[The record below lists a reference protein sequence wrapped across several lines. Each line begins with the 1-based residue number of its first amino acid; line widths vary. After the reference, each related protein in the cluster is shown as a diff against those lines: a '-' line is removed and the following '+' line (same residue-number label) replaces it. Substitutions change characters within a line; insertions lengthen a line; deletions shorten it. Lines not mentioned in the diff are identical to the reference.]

1 MRPRRQGDRPA
12 HAPAQA
18 ALDGQAQC
26 GDVLRRRAG
35 ARNADRARGSRPRR
49 RAAAAARRRHVAHPQ
64 PLAPLLAR
72 LRRRPRH
79 ARPARAEA
87 RHRAAQRPLAGPAD
101 QRELRRAPRSAPAA
115 GRPRRAARQRRAGA
129 RRRRAPGDA
138 VDRHRPAR
146 LRKDR
151 GIRDCATGPVPRRRG
166 SVAAAMSTAFVTGAS
181 GFIGGALTKRL
192 VAEGWRVNAL
202 ARSEKSAKA
211 VRELGANAVKGD
223 LDDVA
228 AMKDGAQGCDVAFH
242 CAAHLGEWG
251 NPSDFER
258 VNVTGT
264 ANAVQ
269 AAKGAGVARFVH
281 VGTEAALMHG
291 EPLVDVDETAPL
303 QPDSKAPYSRTK
315 ARAEQVARAG
325 GAVVIRPRPVWGPGD
340 KTILPTLAD
349 AVRRKRFAWVD
360 GGRHRTSTAHI
371 DNVVEGLLLGAQ
383 KGEPGEAYFV

>member
-1 MRPRRQGDRPA
+1 
-12 HAPAQA
+12 
-18 ALDGQAQC
+18 
-26 GDVLRRRAG
+26 
-35 ARNADRARGSRPRR
+35 
-49 RAAAAARRRHVAHPQ
+49 
-64 PLAPLLAR
+64 
-72 LRRRPRH
+72 
-79 ARPARAEA
+79 
-87 RHRAAQRPLAGPAD
+87 
-101 QRELRRAPRSAPAA
+101 
-115 GRPRRAARQRRAGA
+115 
-129 RRRRAPGDA
+129 
-138 VDRHRPAR
+138 
-146 LRKDR
+146 
-151 GIRDCATGPVPRRRG
+151 
-166 SVAAAMSTAFVTGAS
+166 MSTAFVTGAS

-325 GAVVIRPRPVWGPGD
+325 GAVVIRPRLVWGPGD

-383 KGEPGEAYFV
+383 KGEPGEAYFVTDGEPQVFHEFITDLLATQGIAIPERSVPRAVIGAAAFAGEAAWRVLPLPGQPPVTRFGYWFLTQECTIDISRARRDLGYSPVTSVPQGMQELRGT